1 MIERRSILQ
10 TGRRV
15 AVSLLAFATI
25 APALAGSFQV
35 NPVQIVLQPGK
46 TISSLTIR
54 NVDAQPVS
62 VRVLTYRWT
71 QVNGNDVYTPTD
83 DLIASPPIF
92 TIPANA
98 KQLVRV
104 GLRRRTPGAAY
115 RVILEEIPRPSKENV
130 IQVALRLNLPMYVL
144 TSAGAKPAVRWS
156 ASRDAEGNIIFEGR
170 NDGAAHAQITAIAQ
184 VDPAGKRTA
193 LTTSMGV
200 ILPASMRRWN
210 VGKHPQLKAGSDL
223 KLSIRSSSGEDT
235 IMVTL
240 ATR

>member
-10 TGRRV
+10 TGRHV
-15 AVSLLAFATI
+15 AVSLLAFAMI
-25 APALAGSFQV
+25 VPALAGSFQV
-35 NPVQIVLQPGK
+35 NPVQIVLQPNK
-46 TISSLTIR
+46 SISSLTIR
-54 NVDAQPVS
+54 NVDGQPVS

-71 QVNGNDVYTPTD
+71 QVNGDDVYTPTD

-98 KQLVRV
+98 RQLVRV

-144 TSAGAKPAVRWS
+144 TAAGAKPAVRWS
-156 ASRDAEGNIIFEGR
+156 GSRDAAGEIILEGR
-170 NDGAAHAQITAIAQ
+170 NDGAAHAQVTAIDL
-184 VDPAGKRTA
+184 VDAAGKRTP

-200 ILPASMRRWN
+200 VLPASMRRWN
-210 VGKHPQLKAGSDL
+210 VGKHPQLRGGSDL
-223 KLSIRSSSGEDT
+223 QLSIRSSSGEDR
-235 IMVTL
+235 IMVRL